1 MNLKIFRLKSEMEV
15 QRKYPDILLIPTDKS
30 KDYKAVMIEFKYL
43 KKEESNLL
51 QEKQDEAK
59 KQIEEYAKFEEIK
72 ETYFADYAAIPLA
85 GHNTQFDVQF
95 IKKMFKDNHR
105 SFDNMFLHRIVDT
118 YSILKF
124 LQDAGIIT
132 DGINSSAQ
140 AFKFFEI
147 TVDGRHTALGD
158 ARATMRLYEKM
169 IQLLQER

>member
-1 MNLKIFRLKSEMEV
+1 MKIELLHDYFIDASARGYVLK
-15 QRKYPDILLIPTDKS
+15 QRKSGKT
-30 KDYKAVMIEFKYL
+30 KDGQEIMREKKIGYYDNLTAALESFCRRNQDSEFGDL
-43 KKEESNLL
+43 H
-51 QEKQDEAK
+51 
-59 KQIEEYAKFEEIK
+59 
-72 ETYFADYAAIPLA
+72 TYFADYAAIPLA